1 MAIALASL
9 HIWHLK
15 DHEKYG
21 IHHPH
26 VQNIK
31 LHLIWDSQGPIV
43 RIAPNTLSFNTASAL
58 TTIYGSRAAN
68 VVKGEWYKTFDIA
81 AGTYSSFTETD
92 REKHA
97 VRRRWMGPAFSA
109 ESLSANEARVID
121 IVEKFC
127 DTLTP
132 KNGGWG
138 KKWNASEMC
147 TYLGFDIMG
156 ALVFG
161 CEMRTVQ
168 EEGNR
173 DLAESVLPASMLMYW
188 VWLFPAVSAVCWWCV
203 SQVSYLPLAFLV
215 RPLLRTRFFEMA
227 GGKSVRDNNRLID
240 YSHSQARERTLR
252 LKSEKQGER
261 GIDFLSRLVEA
272 EDKKTE
278 LKPTLA
284 DLGTEGLNMI
294 NAGADPFSG
303 VLAAALFYLVHNTDA
318 LRKATEEVRYV
329 KHPTSPSKL
338 TLAAQHSLPLRKS

>member
-1 MAIALASL
+1 
-9 HIWHLK
+9 
-15 DHEKYG
+15 
-21 IHHPH
+21 
-26 VQNIK
+26 
-31 LHLIWDSQGPIV
+31 
-43 RIAPNTLSFNTASAL
+43 
-58 TTIYGSRAAN
+58 
-68 VVKGEWYKTFDIA
+68 
-81 AGTYSSFTETD
+81 
-92 REKHA
+92 
-97 VRRRWMGPAFSA
+97 
-109 ESLSANEARVID
+109 
-121 IVEKFC
+121 
-127 DTLTP
+127 
-132 KNGGWG
+132 
-138 KKWNASEMC
+138 
-147 TYLGFDIMG
+147 
-156 ALVFG
+156 
-161 CEMRTVQ
+161 
-168 EEGNR
+168 
-173 DLAESVLPASMLMYW
+173 
-188 VWLFPAVSAVCWWCV
+188 
-203 SQVSYLPLAFLV
+203 
-215 RPLLRTRFFEMA
+215 MA